1 MVKGENRLNRVS
13 DITNRT
19 ENFNITAGGSLA
31 SWQFTKGK
39 VVKFG
44 SIGPQNASDWSLLR
58 TAFCWVQGPLK
69 FKAVFYCN
77 VHCDLSVL
85 FFYGR

>member
-44 SIGPQNASDWSLLR
+44 SIGPQNASDWSL
-58 TAFCWVQGPLK
+58 AFANRILHAGCK
-69 FKAVFYCN
+69 
-77 VHCDLSVL
+77 
-85 FFYGR
+85 GR